1 MGTIVIMTFCTVQR
15 VTYLSFNRESLIQS
29 QVPLLLCPKWMLQGL
44 SLWVKKK
51 KKTTKRSPKQN
62 AVIATPSSLLR
73 KSFQRNLTLRR
84 RKTWPLPLQF
94 TYPRLFQKN
103 MLKQKH
109 QGSTRA
115 FQTRHQKNNSL
126 SSKDYITLTLDIF
139 QILTDQ
145 VSTAVY
151 PVVQITW

>member
-1 MGTIVIMTFCTVQR
+1 MGTTATTTFCTVQR
-15 VTYLSFNRESLIQS
+15 VHVCYSTKKVWFSLMF
-29 QVPLLLCPKWMLQGL
+29 LCCCVQNECCKACHYEWKKNNKW
-44 SLWVKKK
+44 
-51 KKTTKRSPKQN
+51 SPKQN

-73 KSFQRNLTLRR
+73 KSFQRNLTLWR
-84 RKTWPLPLQF
+84 RKTWPLSLQF

-103 MLKQKH
+103 MLKHKH

-139 QILTDQ
+139 QVLTDQ
-145 VSTAVY
+145 VSTAAY
-151 PVVQITW
+151 SVVQITR